1 MKAEKIS
8 IENAKQDKLFYVV
21 SNVVIYRDS
30 DQRCLLLKRSETEK
44 VHPGKYCTPG
54 GKLEWKDLDLN
65 NPTRMNGDVLDF
77 ENEIEK
83 LLKRES
89 KEEANVEISEEI
101 VYINSVAFIRPDGIP
116 VMLIKFAA
124 KYISGDVKFE
134 EGAFTD
140 FVWVNQE
147 EVKDYDC
154 IKGIPEEIK
163 KATEIFG
170 RLKN

>member
-1 MKAEKIS
+1 
-8 IENAKQDKLFYVV
+8 
-21 SNVVIYRDS
+21 
-30 DQRCLLLKRSETEK
+30 
-44 VHPGKYCTPG
+44 
-54 GKLEWKDLDLN
+54 
-65 NPTRMNGDVLDF
+65 MNGDVLDF

-140 FVWVNQE
+140 FV
-147 EVKDYDC
+147 
-154 IKGIPEEIK
+154 
-163 KATEIFG
+163 
-170 RLKN
+170 